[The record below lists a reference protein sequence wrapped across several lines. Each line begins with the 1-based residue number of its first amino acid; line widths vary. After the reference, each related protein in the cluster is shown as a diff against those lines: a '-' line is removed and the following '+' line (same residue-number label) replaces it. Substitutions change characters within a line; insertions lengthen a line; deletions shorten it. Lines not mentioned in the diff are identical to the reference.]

1 LLVCNS
7 PVFYLG
13 VCINS
18 EFIVVVSSPRAS
30 SDRDTPQC
38 AGAKNDILPLNDIQ
52 PMLDAIL
59 DEEATVAKSPKKQRR
74 NSVQQSQPTTSRQPL
89 SPQKLNTLF
98 KPHKGS
104 GNNPN
109 RAHRLSV
116 SIWSIMLTITQL
128 NNRDS

>member
-1 LLVCNS
+1 MLVCNS
-7 PVFYLG
+7 PMFTQASVLTLG
-13 VCINS
+13 
-18 EFIVVVSSPRAS
+18 FTVVISSPRAS

-74 NSVQQSQPTTSRQPL
+74 NSVQRSQPTTSRQPL

-98 KPHKGS
+98 KSLKGS
-104 GNNPN
+104 GNNPS
-109 RAHRLSV
+109 RAHRLTV
-116 SIWSIMLTITQL
+116 SI
-128 NNRDS
+128 